1 LTDEQRELLMAHDAL
16 VCRKCGNLQSVC
28 SNPDLDWHPHTNICY
43 PTATAEWGVRRLQA
57 KHEKKDHNDQ
67 AGLHP
72 LDGVS
77 VFTSQFAPAPEDD
90 EFA

>member
-1 LTDEQRELLMAHDAL
+1 MAHDAL
-16 VCRKCGNLQSVC
+16 VCRKCGNLRSVC
-28 SNPDLDWHPHTNICY
+28 SDPAVDWHPHSDTCY
-43 PTATAEWGVRRLQA
+43 ATATAEWGIRRLQA
-57 KHEKKDHNDQ
+57 KHEKEQRDG

-77 VFTSQFAPAPEDD
+77 VFTSQFAPAPEAD

>member
-1 LTDEQRELLMAHDAL
+1 MAHDAL
-16 VCRKCGNLQSVC
+16 VCRKCGNLRSVC
-28 SNPDLDWHPHTNICY
+28 SNPDLDWHPHIDHCW

-57 KHEKKDHNDQ
+57 KHEKAPRDGS
-67 AGLHP
+67 GLHP

-77 VFTSQFAPAPEDD
+77 VFTSLVAPDPEDD